1 MPVGC
6 RRTQGLVGTRVEWGS
21 CLTAEVTQH
30 CAPLTR
36 PPPAPVTP
44 PPQDPKD
51 RDRVDRECRVMR
63 NLSNHVSIIK
73 MYEVAETPEFV
84 YILMEHCTKG

>member
-1 MPVGC
+1 M
-6 RRTQGLVGTRVEWGS
+6 GTRVEWGS
-21 CLTAEVTQH
+21 CLTAAVTQH
-30 CAPLTR
+30 CDPLTQ

-63 NLSNHVSIIK
+63 NLANHCAVVK
-73 MYEVAETPEFV
+73 LYECVETRDYV
-84 YILMEHCTKG
+84 YIMMEAAARG